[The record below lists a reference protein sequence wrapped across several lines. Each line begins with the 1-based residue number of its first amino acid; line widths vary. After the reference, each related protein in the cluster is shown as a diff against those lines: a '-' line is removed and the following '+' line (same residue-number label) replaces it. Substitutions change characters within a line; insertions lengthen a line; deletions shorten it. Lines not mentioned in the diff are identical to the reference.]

1 MRNTQN
7 LSIIRSE
14 PPPAIGDE
22 TTWSLSGAAVGFIS
36 WLLALGIPFLLYGS
50 NTLFFLLYTWPFFL
64 ALMPV
69 AVVVGIAL
77 HSLLNGKL
85 LYSASA
91 TILTVGLTRFRDE
104 SSMGIGSKNMV
115 QSPRYAASSARPGS
129 VPGRV
134 LG

>member
-14 PPPAIGDE
+14 PPPATGDE
-22 TTWSLSGAAVGFIS
+22 TTWSLSGAAV
-36 WLLALGIPFLLYGS
+36 GIPFLLYGS

-91 TILTVGLTRFRDE
+91 TILTVGLMF
-104 SSMGIGSKNMV
+104 
-115 QSPRYAASSARPGS
+115 ALLFLWL
-129 VPGRV
+129 